1 MLAKFDDGG
10 SLISSTCYEFISR
23 PISGP
28 RYYKRYWIQPFQV
41 DEVNGMREAVIV
53 SLARTPVGKAKKGSF
68 AQTRVED
75 LGKAVLEAVIERA
88 PGLKKRTLRTLSS
101 AARCRKASK
110 A

>member
-1 MLAKFDDGG
+1 
-10 SLISSTCYEFISR
+10 
-23 PISGP
+23 
-28 RYYKRYWIQPFQV
+28 
-41 DEVNGMREAVIV
+41 MREAVIV

-88 PGLKKRTLRTLSS
+88 PGLKKRTSRISSS